1 MATQEVRPIIV
12 GVDGS
17 SSSLAALDWA
27 ARQGALTHEPLLV
40 ILTWEWPR
48 NLGWAAPVPD
58 GYDPESDA
66 RHVVDEAVEAV
77 RAAHPD
83 VEIRGSATQARP
95 APALVEASRGS
106 SLLVVGSRGHGGF
119 SGMLLGSVSQHC
131 VTNAHC
137 PVVVIRDLD

>member
-66 RHVVDEAVEAV
+66 RHVVDE
-77 RAAHPD
+77 